1 MELLLIVIPT
11 FFIPF
16 IWFSQGY
23 QLFGHDIGYH
33 FNTIQYCSSLLYA
46 WNPSINFGVDWGI
59 QAPKALLLLQI
70 PDCVLSGFLSN
81 SLLIQLITSWIWL
94 VLPGIGMFFL
104 LHGLFPE
111 KKYRFFRIFSGLF
124 AIFNFF
130 VLQGWQIVEKTKFS
144 VLASLP
150 LLVLFLY
157 NILLEKKINAKY
169 IILIALLFFFL
180 NGGGLIPLFGGL
192 LVALTVFIVYWL
204 IRSLKLGMTVWKKL
218 GILLIVFVVTFFVN
232 AYTIVPTI
240 GNFISAFQNV
250 VTYAGGEKNFI
261 AWEHD
266 ISKNASLVN
275 LFRLEGIPDWY
286 GNPAHPYANQFILK
300 RTYIALSF
308 IPILII
314 LFGALMFGVH
324 YENDEKRKF
333 FLLYLWLLLVIGF
346 IVAGGTHPPFG
357 FLYAFAMKHIP
368 GFIVFRSS
376 FYKFAQVVWF
386 PMIILS
392 GYYLNLL
399 LSEHVSNKIVRKI
412 FVGFCIL
419 VILGY
424 HYPFFSKTVFQFT
437 TVFSTRLRLPAYA
450 TDMQRVIDSE
460 MPTYSRV
467 LIYPPLDMGYIG
479 TPLDTYTWGYYSLD
493 ALQRMQTN
501 KTIVANDLYGAQP
514 LIEIMQQ
521 ALHDGNSDDFLRVA
535 TTSGITHVL
544 WRGDV
549 KRSEAMNRDIPLSEM
564 EQRLASMSALK
575 MEVQLGP
582 WTLYQV
588 DGPIKPTIYAIDE
601 QGTTSSFITSFKKV
615 NPTLYTV
622 STESTHSGM
631 LQLVFNQQFNNGWQA
646 RANTTD
652 GKSFILQD
660 HSMINGFANMWK
672 IDAVNIYSITLEYM
686 PQRYFYYGLVIS
698 ITSLIGIA
706 IYFVKTRKKHIIRK
720 GK

>member
-1 MELLLIVIPT
+1 
-11 FFIPF
+11 
-16 IWFSQGY
+16 
-23 QLFGHDIGYH
+23 
-33 FNTIQYCSSLLYA
+33 
-46 WNPSINFGVDWGI
+46 
-59 QAPKALLLLQI
+59 
-70 PDCVLSGFLSN
+70 
-81 SLLIQLITSWIWL
+81 
-94 VLPGIGMFFL
+94 
-104 LHGLFPE
+104 
-111 KKYRFFRIFSGLF
+111 
-124 AIFNFF
+124 
-130 VLQGWQIVEKTKFS
+130 
-144 VLASLP
+144 
-150 LLVLFLY
+150 
-157 NILLEKKINAKY
+157 
-169 IILIALLFFFL
+169 
-180 NGGGLIPLFGGL
+180 
-192 LVALTVFIVYWL
+192 
-204 IRSLKLGMTVWKKL
+204 
-218 GILLIVFVVTFFVN
+218 
-232 AYTIVPTI
+232 
-240 GNFISAFQNV
+240 
-250 VTYAGGEKNFI
+250 
-261 AWEHD
+261 
-266 ISKNASLVN
+266 
-275 LFRLEGIPDWY
+275 
-286 GNPAHPYANQFILK
+286 
-300 RTYIALSF
+300 
-308 IPILII
+308 
-314 LFGALMFGVH
+314 
-324 YENDEKRKF
+324 
-333 FLLYLWLLLVIGF
+333 
-346 IVAGGTHPPFG
+346 
-357 FLYAFAMKHIP
+357 
-368 GFIVFRSS
+368 
-376 FYKFAQVVWF
+376 
-386 PMIILS
+386 
-392 GYYLNLL
+392 
-399 LSEHVSNKIVRKI
+399 
-412 FVGFCIL
+412 
-419 VILGY
+419 
-424 HYPFFSKTVFQFT
+424 
-437 TVFSTRLRLPAYA
+437 
-450 TDMQRVIDSE
+450 
-460 MPTYSRV
+460 
-467 LIYPPLDMGYIG
+467 MGYIG